1 MSELPVAEAHT
12 THDGAAVRWTEILAL
27 PEIAELRRRRRAVTL
42 GLGLATV
49 GLFAAFIIAFAYFP
63 DVLGTTLILGIPL
76 SLWIVLGEFMGTWV
90 LVGVYFRLSRT
101 YLQPAA
107 GAASLAVTSAVA
119 AGAAITE
126 ERPA

>member
-1 MSELPVAEAHT
+1 MSDIPVAEAHT
-12 THDGAAVRWTEILAL
+12 THDGAAVRWTEILGL

-101 YLQPAA
+101 YL
-107 GAASLAVTSAVA
+107 
-119 AGAAITE
+119 
-126 ERPA
+126 